1 MSNTKFN
8 KLNKAEL
15 IDMLCMNQNLL
26 KTKEETI
33 SLLKGDISLLKED
46 LNEANRQNSQ
56 LQESIDDLTTQK
68 FEALEQVKEFKSKL
82 VSNKKRNNT
91 IIVILIIALIVA
103 IIL

>member
-8 KLNKAEL
+8 RFSRAEL
-15 IDMLCMNQNLL
+15 IDMLSMNQNLL
-26 KTKEETI
+26 KTKEESI
-33 SLLKGDISLLKED
+33 SLLKGD

-68 FEALEQVKEFKSKL
+68 FEALEQVKEFRSKL
-82 VSNKKRNNT
+82 VSNKKRNT
-91 IIVILIIALIVA
+91 TVIVILIIALIVA

>member
-8 KLNKAEL
+8 KLNRAEL

-26 KTKEETI
+26 KKKEEEI
-33 SLLKGDISLLKED
+33 NVVKQD
-46 LNEANRQNSQ
+46 LIESNRQNSQ

-68 FEALEQVKEFKSKL
+68 FEALEQVKEFRSKL
-82 VSNKKRNNT
+82 INSKKYNNIT
-91 IIVILIIALIVA
+91 IVILIITLIALIVA

>member
-1 MSNTKFN
+1 MSKTKFN
-8 KLNKAEL
+8 RFSRAEL
-15 IDMLCMNQNLL
+15 IDMLSMNQNLL
-26 KTKEETI
+26 KTKEESI
-33 SLLKGDISLLKED
+33 SRLRED

-68 FEALEQVKEFKSKL
+68 FEALEQVKEFRSKL
-82 VSNKKRNNT
+82 VSNKKRNTT

>member
-8 KLNKAEL
+8 RFSRAEL
-15 IDMLCMNQNLL
+15 MDMLSMNENLL
-26 KTKEETI
+26 KAKEESL
-33 SLLKGDISLLKED
+33 SLLKGD

-68 FEALEQVKEFKSKL
+68 FEALEQVKEFRSKL
-82 VSNKKRNNT
+82 VSNKKRNTT

>member
-8 KLNKAEL
+8 RFSRAEL
-15 IDMLCMNQNLL
+15 MDMLSMNENLL
-26 KTKEETI
+26 KAKEESL
-33 SLLKGDISLLKED
+33 SLLKGD

-68 FEALEQVKEFKSKL
+68 FEALEQVKEFRSKL
-82 VSNKKRNNT
+82 VSNKKRNT
-91 IIVILIIALIVA
+91 TVIVILIIALIVA